1 MNLMQGFLVAVIYA
15 VLCFLESWLAYPM
28 CSRPMMVGP
37 LIGLVMGDLQAG
49 IVMGANMELVFMGVV
64 GIGGTNPPDATVGT
78 AVGTAFAIMM
88 GADMEMALALAVP
101 IALLTSAINPIFM
114 SIKTVINPYIDK
126 LIEKGDY
133 KMIERMVA
141 IKSWIGIVPKAI
153 IIMFAVALGANSLN
167 GLLDKIPAFI
177 TGGMSVAGG
186 MMAAVGFA
194 MLLRMMWSKK
204 MCVYFFFGFVLAAY
218 MGLPIM
224 AIAFLGII
232 LSVILY
238 FEGSFSNG
246 NTAVAAANDEGE
258 DLFND

>member
-1 MNLMQGFLVAVIYA
+1 MNLLQGFLVALIYA
-15 VLCFLESWLAYPM
+15 VLTFLESWLAYPM

-37 LIGLVMGDLQAG
+37 LVGLALGDLQAG
-49 IVMGANMELVFMGVV
+49 VLMGANLELVFMGVV

-88 GADMEMALALAVP
+88 GADMEVALALAVP
-101 IALLTSAINPIFM
+101 IALLTSAVNPIFM
-114 SIKTVINPYIDK
+114 SLKTVINPYIDK
-126 LIEKGDY
+126 LIEKNDW

-141 IKSWIGIVPKAI
+141 IKSWIGVLPKAI
-153 IIMFAVALGANSLN
+153 IIMFAVAAGAGSID
-167 GLLDKIPAFI
+167 GVLDMIPAFV
-177 TGGMSVAGG
+177 TGGMSAAGG

-194 MLLRMMWSKK
+194 MLLRMMWSKR
-204 MCVYFFFGFVLAAY
+204 MCVYFFLGFIMVAY

-224 AIAFLGII
+224 AVAFFGIV

-238 FEGSFSNG
+238 YEGSFAKG
-246 NTAVAAANDEGE
+246 TVAAGTADDEE

>member
-1 MNLMQGFLVAVIYA
+1 MNLVQGILVGLIYA
-15 VLCFLESWLAYPM
+15 VLTFLESWLAYPM
-28 CSRPMMVGP
+28 CSRPMIVGP
-37 LIGLVMGDLQAG
+37 LIGLALGDMQAG
-49 IVMGANMELVFMGVV
+49 ILMGANLELVFMGVV
-64 GIGGTNPPDATVGT
+64 GIGGTQPPDATVGT

-88 GADMEMALALAVP
+88 HADLEVALALAVP
-101 IALLTSAINPIFM
+101 IALLTSAINPFFM
-114 SIKTVINPYIDK
+114 SIKTIINPYIDT
-126 LIEKGDY
+126 LIEKNDY

-141 IKSWIGIVPKAI
+141 IKSWIGILPKTV
-153 IIMFAVALGANSLN
+153 IIMIAVGVGSHSIE
-167 GLLDKIPAFI
+167 GLVDKIPAFI

-204 MCVYFFFGFVLAAY
+204 MCVYFFLGFIGAAY

-238 FEGSFSNG
+238 FEGSFSKQSAV
-246 NTAVAAANDEGE
+246 TAGQTNDEE